1 MSPYF
6 MSPNVTATLEKH
18 EQENTI
24 DQSHMWTFM
33 QKKKKKKNPKENWH
47 IKPINLRTKVFQE

>member
-6 MSPNVTATLEKH
+6 MSPNVTSTLEKH

-33 QKKKKKKNPKENWH
+33 QKKKKNPKEN
-47 IKPINLRTKVFQE
+47 